1 MISEDGYVGA
11 KVITGK
17 GGVGK
22 KESAGRCITRVLH
35 YVLKFDVAPHRAFY
49 YHQTSHIFNKGP
61 GIQISREVKLR
72 VEMQNHIFSL
82 LICYTRVLRAR

>member
-11 KVITGK
+11 KVITEK

-49 YHQTSHIFNKGP
+49 YHQTSDIFNKG
-61 GIQISREVKLR
+61 
-72 VEMQNHIFSL
+72 
-82 LICYTRVLRAR
+82 RAFKFHARSNFQ